1 MKKDEDKNKKLE
13 EDYGD
18 YETNK
23 KDSAKI
29 HEEAKNLGYDKILEA
44 LKKHGFS
51 NAEEMAKKILEDKDK
66 KED

>member
-1 MKKDEDKNKKLE
+1 MKKDEDKKTE

-23 KDSAKI
+23 KDRAKI
-29 HEEAKNLGYDKILEA
+29 HAEAKKLGYDAILEK

-51 NAEEMAKKILEDKDK
+51 NAEEMAKKILADK
-66 KED
+66 EE